1 MGDRKMEI
9 AVKEE
14 AAQFRAFFW
23 GLSEHSHPPLASTE
37 IAEALGVRYV
47 GMTREWK
54 ESELREREAPLKDV
68 PVTVAMS
75 SAPKFGSFG

>member
-1 MGDRKMEI
+1 MEI

-23 GLSEHSHPPLASTE
+23 GLSEHSHPTLASTE

-54 ESELREREAPLKDV
+54 ESAPRRFRECWKSRRPCGA
-68 PVTVAMS
+68 
-75 SAPKFGSFG
+75 